1 MDEGTVTMTTQN
13 SFESVEA
20 VAYYFGEHSLGP
32 WAVETARRALDSWTT
47 GAVSTMVALLAVVE
61 NDEKAL
67 VVALEDGGSA
77 AVGVLNAMNILWA
90 TRGF

>member
-1 MDEGTVTMTTQN
+1 MTTCKLQWT
-13 SFESVEA
+13 SVA
-20 VAYYFGEHSLGP
+20 DVQYYFGEHSLGP
-32 WAVETARRALDSWTT
+32 WAIETARRALDAWTT
-47 GAVSTMVALLAVVE
+47 GSVSTMVALLAVFE

-77 AVGVLNAMNILWA
+77 AVGVLNAMNLLWA

>member
-1 MDEGTVTMTTQN
+1 MTATQTSFATV
-13 SFESVEA
+13 EE
-20 VAYYFGEHSLGP
+20 VAFYFGEHSLGP
-32 WAVETARRALDSWTT
+32 WAIETARRALDAWTT
-47 GAVSTMVALLAVVE
+47 GSVSTMVALLAVFE